1 MHNTQTNTGTHAE
14 GQKRRKQFTEMEALQ
29 KKLFEATEQL
39 KHTTVAMYAIKRF
52 TANYPNT
59 EDFRD
64 QLFEIIK
71 FAFDSELADDWDN
84 IKRSE
89 VLMMFERIV
98 SLVEYINQYYPQDK
112 PVN

>member
-1 MHNTQTNTGTHAE
+1 MTNTQENTSPLADS
-14 GQKRRKQFTEMEALQ
+14 QKRRKQFTATEALE
-29 KKLFEATEQL
+29 KKLFEANE
-39 KHTTVAMYAIKRF
+39 KINHTAAAMFTLKRF
-52 TANYPNT
+52 TANYPDT

-84 IKRSE
+84 IQRSE

-98 SLVEYINQYYPQDK
+98 SLVDNINSIYPPEK
-112 PVN
+112 PLN